1 VIVTGYTRANRSYLA
16 VSDAGDVMRDLSPW
30 VERVSPL
37 GRRVDGLDVTGLN
50 DTGVRTVAGSE
61 AAQEF
66 NIAGRWD
73 DAPLIGPDA
82 VLADIVGRNVTV
94 DYGPSGHA
102 TGQRRITGHFV
113 CLSYRVGSA
122 AGEPVRFEAV
132 FRQDGNITLW
142 VW

>member
-1 VIVTGYTRANRSYLA
+1 MIVTGYTRANRSYLA

-37 GRRVDGLDVTGLN
+37 GRRVDGLDVTGFN

-94 DYGPSGHA
+94 DYGPCHGSTTHHRSLRLPVLSGRE
-102 TGQRRITGHFV
+102 RR
-113 CLSYRVGSA
+113 R
-122 AGEPVRFEAV
+122 
-132 FRQDGNITLW
+132 
-142 VW
+142 